1 MGKGEGRENVGQY
14 IRQTYGMAAIDN
26 IHPLRGD
33 RLIAALNLSSKHF
46 VYMEVMMAK
55 VTGIGGVFFKSRNA
69 SMVLKAILSV
79 ASVLVVCG
87 LAVAANQ
94 ADPVGTW
101 KCEYNIGDQKRTST
115 LTIKKDGDKLT
126 GTMSWPDQKEA
137 PLKDIKLKDGELT
150 FSAERVLADNKF
162 NIEYKFMVNGDAL
175 KGKGT
180 LDAGGEKR
188 DFDIEGKREK

>member
-1 MGKGEGRENVGQY
+1 MSFHRG
-14 IRQTYGMAAIDN
+14 AAN
-26 IHPLRGD
+26 ISNNSRVEE
-33 RLIAALNLSSKHF
+33 IMSKF
-46 VYMEVMMAK
+46 
-55 VTGIGGVFFKSRNA
+55 TGIGLIA
-69 SMVLKAILSV
+69 L
-79 ASVLVVCG
+79 VLVVCG

-115 LTIKKDGDKLT
+115 LMIKKDGDKLT
-126 GTMSWPDQKEA
+126 GTMSWPDQKDA
-137 PLKDIKLKDGELT
+137 PLKDVKSKDGELT

-162 NIEYKFMVNGDAL
+162 NVEYKLMVNGDAL

-180 LDAGGEKR
+180 LDVGGEKR

>member
-1 MGKGEGRENVGQY
+1 M
-14 IRQTYGMAAIDN
+14 
-26 IHPLRGD
+26 
-33 RLIAALNLSSKHF
+33 SKF
-46 VYMEVMMAK
+46 
-55 VTGIGGVFFKSRNA
+55 TGIGLI
-69 SMVLKAILSV
+69 VL
-79 ASVLVVCG
+79 VLVVYG

-115 LTIKKDGDKLT
+115 LMIKKDGDKLT
-126 GTMSWPDQKEA
+126 GTMSWPDQKDT
-137 PLKDIKLKDGELT
+137 PLKDVKSKDGELT
-150 FSAERVLADNKF
+150 FSAERVLQDRKF

-180 LDAGGEKR
+180 LDVGGEKR

>member
-1 MGKGEGRENVGQY
+1 M
-14 IRQTYGMAAIDN
+14 
-26 IHPLRGD
+26 
-33 RLIAALNLSSKHF
+33 SKF
-46 VYMEVMMAK
+46 
-55 VTGIGGVFFKSRNA
+55 TGIGLIA
-69 SMVLKAILSV
+69 L
-79 ASVLVVCG
+79 VLVVCA
-87 LAVAANQ
+87 LAVASHQ

-115 LTIKKDGDKLT
+115 LMIKKDGDKLT
-126 GTMSWPDQKEA
+126 GTMSWPDQKDT
-137 PLKDIKLKDGELT
+137 PLKDVKSKDGELT

-180 LDAGGEKR
+180 LDIGGEKR